1 MKSAVKTLAI
11 WLCVVVLQCLS
22 GTGAKAQS
30 NNPCIG
36 WANNGC
42 VYGWTSAPCPGWF
55 NCYNYGPW
63 LWTCQTWTNRCAPA
77 VKDEVKQHCPVG
89 GGPVC
94 FADGNTYI
102 EETDARIPGFSN
114 GLSLVRTWNS
124 IWPSTQVATQV
135 GLFGPNWRSTYEER
149 IFVGSDNY
157 IRYARADGSF
167 WSFATGGGGYVPVA
181 PANVSAVLAIGW
193 TLTFQNGE
201 QRTFD
206 FNSGS
211 LTSITDPN
219 GNKTTLSYDATNRL
233 VTVTDPALRHLYFGY
248 GNSTSRLVT
257 SVTSDIGISLSYA
270 YDSQGRLIQVTK
282 PDQTTIRSNTT
293 AIPSSLR

>member
-1 MKSAVKTLAI
+1 MCRVSRILEVTMKSAVKTLAI

-114 GLSLVRTWNS
+114 GLSLVRTTRNS
-124 IWPSTQVATQV
+124 RVCFFDI
-135 GLFGPNWRSTYEER
+135 R
-149 IFVGSDNY
+149 I
-157 IRYARADGSF
+157 A
-167 WSFATGGGGYVPVA
+167 
-181 PANVSAVLAIGW
+181 VS
-193 TLTFQNGE
+193 E
-201 QRTFD
+201 
-206 FNSGS
+206 
-211 LTSITDPN
+211 TD
-219 GNKTTLSYDATNRL
+219 R
-233 VTVTDPALRHLYFGY
+233 
-248 GNSTSRLVT
+248 
-257 SVTSDIGISLSYA
+257 
-270 YDSQGRLIQVTK
+270 
-282 PDQTTIRSNTT
+282 
-293 AIPSSLR
+293 